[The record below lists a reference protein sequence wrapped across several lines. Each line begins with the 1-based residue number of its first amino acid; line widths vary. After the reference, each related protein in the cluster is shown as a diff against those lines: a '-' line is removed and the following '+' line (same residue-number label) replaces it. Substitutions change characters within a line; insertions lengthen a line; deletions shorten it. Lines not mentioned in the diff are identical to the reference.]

1 MTFFGMI
8 PTMLF
13 QAITGRTPGQH
24 VSLIEDIRRVAKMHD
39 QVLEGVSGFQRGIPL
54 RIRGATNGFAEQ

>member
-1 MTFFGMI
+1 
-8 PTMLF
+8 MLF
-13 QAITGRTPGQH
+13 QAITGRTPGKQ
-24 VSLIEDIRRVAKMHD
+24 SMIEDIRRVAEMHG

>member
-13 QAITGRTPGQH
+13 QAITGRTPGQQ
-24 VSLIEDIRRVAKMHD
+24 SLIEDIRRVAKMHD

-54 RIRGATNGFAEQ
+54 RIRGATYGFAEQ